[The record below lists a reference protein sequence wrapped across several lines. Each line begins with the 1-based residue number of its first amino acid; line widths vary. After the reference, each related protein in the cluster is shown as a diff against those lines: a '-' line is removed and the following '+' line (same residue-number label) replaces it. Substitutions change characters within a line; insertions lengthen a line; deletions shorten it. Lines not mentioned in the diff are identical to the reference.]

1 MSKELMQKNIE
12 RAQQE
17 IERNKDFVSQGKLR
31 QHYHL
36 MTQTGWLNDPNGLI
50 WFRGKYHWFF
60 QFNPYSGFWSM
71 MHWGHAVSDD
81 MIHWEYL
88 PVALAPSEWYDD
100 HPDGGCFSGSAIEHN
115 GKLYLVYTGVTNRGN
130 GFEQSQCVAYS
141 EDGIHFEKY
150 EGNPVITPPEGV
162 PGHQFRDP
170 KIWEHD
176 GMFYLV
182 CGASRNG
189 MAQALLYKSKD
200 ILHWEFVNVLAESR
214 GEWGYM
220 WECPDFYPLG
230 DKYVLMFSPMGG
242 GERTSVYLVGD
253 FDYHTGRFYNTVSGE
268 IDWGFD
274 YYAPQSFLTPDGRR
288 VIAGWGN
295 CWDWMPFWKD
305 WGPTYREGWCGFFN
319 LPREVILCDDNTL
332 KFVPVRELEMLRSDE
347 KTEQDI
353 RLGDQEMHRID
364 PGCIW
369 EMKLIVDLKR
379 TTAKKIGLR
388 LRAKEEM
395 KTEIIFDLE
404 HGELRFDRD
413 HSDGWSRGVAH
424 CPLNLMGKDVLDIHI
439 YSDRSNIELFSNG
452 YQNNIS
458 CNVFTPYEDGENSV
472 FAEGGDAVI
481 QQIQTWDL
489 ERVIR

>member
-1 MSKELMQKNIE
+1 
-12 RAQQE
+12 
-17 IERNKDFVSQGKLR
+17 
-31 QHYHL
+31 
-36 MTQTGWLNDPNGLI
+36 
-50 WFRGKYHWFF
+50 
-60 QFNPYSGFWSM
+60 M

-88 PVALAPSEWYDD
+88 RLPL
-100 HPDGGCFSGSAIEHN
+100 HPANGMTIIRTGGCFSGSAIEHN

-295 CWDWMPFWKD
+295 CWGLDA
-305 WGPTYREGWCGFFN
+305 
-319 LPREVILCDDNTL
+319 V
-332 KFVPVRELEMLRSDE
+332 LE
-347 KTEQDI
+347 
-353 RLGDQEMHRID
+353 RLGTDIPGRMVRILQSS
-364 PGCIW
+364 P
-369 EMKLIVDLKR
+369 
-379 TTAKKIGLR
+379 
-388 LRAKEEM
+388 
-395 KTEIIFDLE
+395 
-404 HGELRFDRD
+404 
-413 HSDGWSRGVAH
+413 
-424 CPLNLMGKDVLDIHI
+424 
-439 YSDRSNIELFSNG
+439 
-452 YQNNIS
+452 
-458 CNVFTPYEDGENSV
+458 
-472 FAEGGDAVI
+472 
-481 QQIQTWDL
+481 
-489 ERVIR
+489 